1 MTKITG
7 ILIDVQKQTIA
18 RRMIECDNDSNQAFY
33 ELLNCRTISCPTRMI
48 EGVKVI
54 VVCDDE
60 GLLKDDP
67 IPAIIGI
74 SSETGRIVDIIAG
87 SVFLCKFDGVDDITS
102 LSEKEI
108 ERILSAVHVVSDG
121 KETFRVLFS
130 QFR

>member
-7 ILIDVQKQTIA
+7 ILIDVYHQTIE
-18 RRMIECDNDSNQAFY
+18 RCSIENQLDEFY
-33 ELLNCRTISCPTRMI
+33 RILNCELINCPTRMI

-54 VVCDDE
+54 VVCDDK

-87 SVFLCKFDGVDDITS
+87 SVFLCKFDGVNDITS

-121 KETFRVLFS
+121 KSDFQVLFS